1 MKDTDTILRKFLDG
15 ELSGDE
21 EREALHRIAESEEMR
36 SMLRFE
42 RSLATLQAGWDSMS
56 DLEANVPEGFSEG
69 VMQAVARLEDVKK
82 TERARKPDEAPG
94 NRVEENEEERILDR
108 LSRVLER
115 MIAPAQFTVRPAWM
129 ALMILIVAG
138 GLWMWPLTGSNP
150 TVASLSENRAEP
162 AVTAGAESM
171 ATRVVAEEGEEVWI
185 RFVYIDEDADHI
197 AVAGDFTEWTP
208 MDLER
213 ERVGEQLVWTGMV
226 RVPRGEHHYMFI
238 KDGQEWVTDP
248 FADVRR
254 DDGFGNQNAVLYL

>member
-15 ELSGDE
+15 ELSGEE

-42 RSLATLQAGWDSMS
+42 RSLATLQADRDSMPAM
-56 DLEANVPEGFSEG
+56 EANVPEGFSEG

-82 TERARKPDEAPG
+82 TERARKQDEAPG
-94 NRVEENEEERILDR
+94 NRIEENDEERILDR

-115 MIAPAQFTVRPAWM
+115 MITPAQFTVRPAWM
-129 ALMILIVAG
+129 ALMILIAAG
-138 GLWMWPLTGSNP
+138 GWWILPLTESEP
-150 TVASLSENRAEP
+150 VVASFSENRTDP
-162 AVTAGAESM
+162 ATAGAESM

-208 MDLER
+208 MELER

-238 KDGQEWVTDP
+238 RNGQEWVTDP